1 MKSCLT
7 LSACCLL
14 LATASVHASLIAF
27 DPFYSTT
34 SSGAADPA
42 NGLYLSNVDGA
53 TGSLDSANNQ
63 NVSGGEIVGFGSQ
76 PWTASHTTF
85 RVQSARLVTD
95 SREELANG
103 AVRVL
108 AFRTSGGAASTV
120 HRGASRQLDA
130 YTPSSTYYMSSAFQS
145 FTAGAGNADGGYLL
159 HGFGNSA
166 ITDAST
172 MSGVSTSPF
181 EGLLW
186 GFRANDGGNRLDLI
200 IRSTT
205 DAANNT
211 VSDFTI
217 LEGITQQQTYFL
229 VARVDVNP
237 TGMDTVTV
245 WLDPDF
251 SLSEPAG
258 GMSFSVDAF
267 SSLGSISHFGIG
279 MAGLLHTA
287 GNNATNRVG
296 YIDGIA
302 LGTTYASVI
311 PEPSTYAL
319 ILGIG
324 ALVGILIV
332 RRRKALFHAV

>member
-7 LSACCLL
+7 LSACCLF
-14 LATASVHASLIAF
+14 LATAPIHASLIAF
-27 DPFYSTT
+27 DPFESTT
-34 SSGAADPA
+34 SSAAADPL
-42 NGLYLSNVDGA
+42 NGLYLSNVDGNS
-53 TGSLDSANNQ
+53 GSLDSANNQ
-63 NVSGGEIVGFGSQ
+63 NVAGGEIVGFGSQ
-76 PWTASHTTF
+76 PWTATHTTF

-120 HRGASRQLDA
+120 HRSVFRQLDA
-130 YTPSSTYYMSSAFQS
+130 FTPSSTYFMSSAIQA
-145 FTAGAGNADGGYLL
+145 FTAPTGNAPGGYLL

-166 ITDAST
+166 ITDAAT
-172 MSGVSTSPF
+172 MSGASVSTF

-186 GFRANDGGNRLDLI
+186 GFRANDNGNRLDLV
-200 IRSTT
+200 IRATT
-205 DAANNT
+205 DSATNT

-251 SLSEPAG
+251 SLSQPAG

-267 SSLGSISHFGIG
+267 SSPGSISHFGMG
-279 MAGLLHTA
+279 LGGLLHTG
-287 GNNATNRVG
+287 GNNSTNRVG

-319 ILGIG
+319 ILGAG
-324 ALVGILIV
+324 ALGFLLV
-332 RRRKALFHAV
+332 RRRRASVR